1 MIYNI
6 LFYFLIFMIYSFI
19 GWFFEVLAVF
29 LLQKKIINRGFLLG
43 PYCPIFGF
51 GGLILILFLDQFK
64 NDPFNLL
71 IIFSVYASAL
81 EYFVS
86 YLMEKF
92 FKARWWDYSHI
103 KFNLNGRICL
113 SNSLLF
119 GFLGLFAVF
128 FFNPFLIS
136 LLQSINHLA
145 IIIISL
151 IIFVIFIVD
160 ISITFNIVN
169 KIKKTMVSKNDN
181 TEELNK
187 KIARI
192 IKQSHIVKSFP
203 LIKDKILKKVG
214 ELNEK
219 N

>member
-136 LLQSINHLA
+136 ILQSINHLA

>member
-6 LFYFLIFMIYSFI
+6 LFYFLIFIIYSFI
-19 GWFFEVLAVF
+19 GWVFEVLAVF
-29 LLQKKIINRGFLLG
+29 LLQKKLINRGFLLG

-113 SNSLLF
+113 SNALLF

-136 LLQSINHLA
+136 LLQSINHMA

-151 IIFVIFIVD
+151 IILVIFIVD

>member
-1 MIYNI
+1 
-6 LFYFLIFMIYSFI
+6 MIYSFI